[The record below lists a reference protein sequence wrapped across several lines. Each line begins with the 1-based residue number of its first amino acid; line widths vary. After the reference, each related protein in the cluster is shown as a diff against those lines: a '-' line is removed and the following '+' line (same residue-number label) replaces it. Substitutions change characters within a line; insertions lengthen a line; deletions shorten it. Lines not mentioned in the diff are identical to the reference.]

1 MDPLSTFVS
10 FFSAAQLRIAWKCQR
25 QFHFFNK
32 RLLWQTLRNKN
43 SWAGENIHA
52 LVSNMLSK
60 LHRNPH
66 LHCFWWSNLTT
77 REKVAGFFRKYKI
90 LLWMFLLDLLQV
102 QNAPWP
108 CKSMYSLC
116 CLHNSPLCPRERQ
129 SHKVDV
135 VGGMHKFSS
144 VLTILLSL
152 NHLFPKWALITLHLS
167 ATSLV
172 RSVL

>member
-1 MDPLSTFVS
+1 
-10 FFSAAQLRIAWKCQR
+10 
-25 QFHFFNK
+25 
-32 RLLWQTLRNKN
+32 
-43 SWAGENIHA
+43 
-52 LVSNMLSK
+52 
-60 LHRNPH
+60 
-66 LHCFWWSNLTT
+66 
-77 REKVAGFFRKYKI
+77 
-90 LLWMFLLDLLQV
+90 MFLLDLLQV

-135 VGGMHKFSS
+135 VVGMHKFSS

-152 NHLFPKWALITLHLS
+152 NNLFPKWALITLHLS